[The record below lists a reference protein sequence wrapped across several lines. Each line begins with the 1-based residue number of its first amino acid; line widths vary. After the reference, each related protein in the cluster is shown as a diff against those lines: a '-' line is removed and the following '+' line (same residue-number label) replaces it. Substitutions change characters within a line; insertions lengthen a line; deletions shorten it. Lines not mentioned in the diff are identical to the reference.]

1 MGPMS
6 NATPPADSSGAEQ
19 NAERVSPRDALAQL
33 PAYVAGKPAAEIP
46 GLVAYKLA
54 SNENP
59 YGPVPAVRQ
68 ALRDFDVINRYPDP
82 SAAVLREALAGYLSV
97 PDTDIVAGAGSL
109 GALNQLLA
117 AFAGTGPDGQPDEV
131 IYAWRSFEAYPIS
144 VGLTGAQSVQ
154 IPNRPDGSHDLEAMA
169 AAITERTRVILL
181 CTPNNPTGPSLRAAD
196 VHEFM
201 KRVPPRVLVV
211 IDEAYWE
218 FQRARGL
225 VNGIEFYREYPNVVS
240 LRTLSK
246 AHGLAGLRV
255 GYTVAQP
262 HVSQYLRQ
270 ATPAFSV
277 TQVAQLAAVASI
289 AHIDQ
294 VNERVQRVVDERE
307 RVLAGL
313 AELGWQHPE
322 TQANFV
328 WLPLG
333 ERSEAFGELCDAH
346 ALSVRR
352 FGSEGVRVSFGEVEA
367 NTRLLEL
374 CAQFSHPST
383 MPMSSTN

>member
-1 MGPMS
+1 MS
-6 NATPPADSSGAEQ
+6 NATPSADSSGAEQ
-19 NAERVSPRDALAQL
+19 NAERVSPRAALAQL
-33 PAYVAGKPAAEIP
+33 PAYAAGKPAVEVP

-68 ALRDFDVINRYPDP
+68 ALHDFDLFNRYPDP
-82 SAAVLREALAGYLSV
+82 SATVLCEALAGYLSV
-97 PDTDIVAGAGSL
+97 PAADIVAGAGSL

-117 AFAGTGPDGQPDEV
+117 AFAGTGQDGQPDEV

-144 VGLTGAQSVQ
+144 VGLAGAQSVQ
-154 IPNRPDGSHDLEAMA
+154 VPNLPDGSHDLDTMA
-169 AAITERTRVILL
+169 DAVNDRTRVILL
-181 CTPNNPTGPSLRAAD
+181 CTPNNPTGPSLRAQD

-201 KRVPPRVLVV
+201 KRIPSRVLVV

-218 FQRARGL
+218 FQRAENL
-225 VNGIEFYREYPNVVS
+225 VNGIDFYRQYPNVVA

-255 GYTVAQP
+255 GYTVSQP
-262 HVSQYLRQ
+262 HVTQYLRQ

-289 AHIDQ
+289 ENIDQ
-294 VNERVQRVVDERE
+294 VEERVQQVVDERE
-307 RVLAGL
+307 RVQAGL
-313 AELGWQHPE
+313 DELGWQYPE

-333 ERSEAFGELCDAH
+333 EHSQGFAELCDDH

-352 FGSEGVRVSFGEVEA
+352 FGSEGVRVSFGEAEA

-374 CAQFSHPST
+374 CAQYPHPST

>member
-1 MGPMS
+1 M
-6 NATPPADSSGAEQ
+6 
-19 NAERVSPRDALAQL
+19 
-33 PAYVAGKPAAEIP
+33 
-46 GLVAYKLA
+46 
-54 SNENP
+54 
-59 YGPVPAVRQ
+59 
-68 ALRDFDVINRYPDP
+68 
-82 SAAVLREALAGYLSV
+82 
-97 PDTDIVAGAGSL
+97 AGAGSL

-117 AFAGTGPDGQPDEV
+117 AFAGTGQDGQPDEV

-144 VGLTGAQSVQ
+144 VGLAGAQSVQ
-154 IPNRPDGSHDLEAMA
+154 VPNLPDGSHDLDAMA
-169 AAITERTRVILL
+169 DAVNDRTRVILL
-181 CTPNNPTGPSLRAAD
+181 CTPNNPTGPSLRAQD

-201 KRVPPRVLVV
+201 KRIPSRVLVV

-218 FQRARGL
+218 FQRAENL
-225 VNGIEFYREYPNVVS
+225 VNGIDFYRQYPNVVA

-255 GYTVAQP
+255 GYTVSQP
-262 HVSQYLRQ
+262 HVTQYLRQ

-289 AHIDQ
+289 ENIDQ
-294 VNERVQRVVDERE
+294 VEERVQQVVDERE

-313 AELGWQHPE
+313 DELGWQYPE

-328 WLPLG
+328 WLSLG
-333 ERSEAFGELCDAH
+333 EHSQGFAELCDDH

-352 FGSEGVRVSFGEVEA
+352 FGSEGVRVSFGEAEA

-374 CAQFSHPST
+374 CAQYPHPST

>member
-1 MGPMS
+1 MS
-6 NATPPADSSGAEQ
+6 NATPSADSSGAEQ
-19 NAERVSPRDALAQL
+19 DAERVSPRAALAQL
-33 PAYVAGKPAAEIP
+33 PAYAAGKPAAEVP

-68 ALRDFDVINRYPDP
+68 ALRDFDLFNRYPDP
-82 SAAVLREALAGYLSV
+82 SATVLCEALAGYLSV
-97 PDTDIVAGAGSL
+97 PAADIVAGAGSL

-117 AFAGTGPDGQPDEV
+117 AFAGTGHDGQPDEV

-144 VGLTGAQSVQ
+144 VGLAGALSVQ
-154 IPNRPDGSHDLEAMA
+154 VPNLPDGSHDLNAMA
-169 AAITERTRVILL
+169 DAVNDRTRVILL

-201 KRVPPRVLVV
+201 KRVPSRVLVV

-218 FQRARGL
+218 FQRAEAL
-225 VNGIEFYREYPNVVS
+225 VNGIDFYRQYPNVVA

-255 GYTVAQP
+255 GYTVSQP
-262 HVSQYLRQ
+262 HVTQYLRQ

-289 AHIDQ
+289 KNIDQ
-294 VNERVQRVVDERE
+294 VNERVQQVVDERE

-313 AELGWQHPE
+313 DHLGWQYPE

-333 ERSEAFGELCDAH
+333 EHSQAFAELCDDH

-352 FGSEGVRVSFGEVEA
+352 FGSEGVRVSFGEAEA

-374 CAQFSHPST
+374 CAQFPYPST

>member
-1 MGPMS
+1 MS
-6 NATPPADSSGAEQ
+6 NATPSADSSGTEQ
-19 NAERVSPRDALAQL
+19 NAERIIPRTALAQL
-33 PAYVAGKPAAEIP
+33 PAYAAGKPATEIP

-68 ALRDFDVINRYPDP
+68 ALYDFDLFNRYPDP
-82 SAAVLREALAGYLSV
+82 AATVLCEALAGYLSV
-97 PDTDIVAGAGSL
+97 PAADIVAGAGSL

-117 AFAGTGPDGQPDEV
+117 AFAGTGQDGQPDEV
-131 IYAWRSFEAYPIS
+131 ICAWRSFEAYPIS
-144 VGLTGAQSVQ
+144 VGLAGALSVQ

-169 AAITERTRVILL
+169 DAVTDRTRVILL

-196 VHEFM
+196 VHEFL
-201 KRVPPRVLVV
+201 KRVPSRVLVV

-218 FQRARGL
+218 FQRAEGL
-225 VNGIEFYREYPNVVS
+225 VNGIDFYREYPNVVA

-255 GYTVAQP
+255 GYTVSQP
-262 HVSQYLRQ
+262 HVTQYLRQ

-289 AHIDQ
+289 ENIDQ
-294 VNERVQRVVDERE
+294 VDERVQQVVDERE

-333 ERSEAFGELCDAH
+333 EHSQAFSELCDAH

-352 FGSEGVRVSFGEVEA
+352 FGSEGVRVSFGEAEA

-374 CAQFSHPST
+374 CAQFPYPST

>member
-1 MGPMS
+1 MS
-6 NATPPADSSGAEQ
+6 NATPSADSSRAEP
-19 NAERVSPRDALAQL
+19 NAERISPRAALAQL
-33 PAYVAGKPAAEIP
+33 PAYAAGKPAAEIP
-46 GLVAYKLA
+46 GLVAYKLS

-68 ALRDFDVINRYPDP
+68 ALHDFDLFNRYPDP
-82 SAAVLREALAGYLSV
+82 AATVLCEALAGYLSV
-97 PDTDIVAGAGSL
+97 PAADIVAGAGSL

-117 AFAGTGPDGQPDEV
+117 AFAGTGQDGQPDEV
-131 IYAWRSFEAYPIS
+131 IYTWRSFEAYPIS
-144 VGLTGAQSVQ
+144 VGLAGALSVQ
-154 IPNRPDGSHDLEAMA
+154 IPNLPDGSHDLQAMA
-169 AAITERTRVILL
+169 DAVTDRTRVILL

-201 KRVPPRVLVV
+201 QRIPSRVLVV

-218 FQRARGL
+218 FQRAEGL
-225 VNGIEFYREYPNVVS
+225 VNGIDFYREYPNVVS

-255 GYTVAQP
+255 GYTVSQP
-262 HVSQYLRQ
+262 HVTQYLRQ

-289 AHIDQ
+289 ENIEQ
-294 VNERVQRVVDERE
+294 VEERVQQVVDERE

-313 AELGWQHPE
+313 AELGWQYPE

-333 ERSEAFGELCDAH
+333 EHSQAFSELCDAQ

-352 FGSEGVRVSFGEVEA
+352 FGSEGVRVSFGEAEA

-374 CAQFSHPST
+374 CAQFPYPST